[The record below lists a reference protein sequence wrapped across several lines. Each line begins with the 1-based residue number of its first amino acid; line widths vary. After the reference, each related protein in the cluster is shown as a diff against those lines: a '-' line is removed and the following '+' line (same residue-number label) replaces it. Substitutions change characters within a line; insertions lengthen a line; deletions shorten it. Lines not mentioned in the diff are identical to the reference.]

1 MNNIRT
7 GDKTLIGNMLIGK
20 DAEGN
25 YGNLTVQGT
34 ITAESIIAES
44 QSGYNYATTIQGDG
58 HTTFFVIDH
67 NLETIAVDVTMLD
80 SQGNFCIADVK
91 VVTKNRINITFVN
104 PPLIGTTYWIGI
116 RK

>member
-44 QSGYNYATTIQGDG
+44 QSGYNYATTIEGDG
-58 HTTFFVIDH
+58 HTTLFPIEH
-67 NLETIAVDVTMLD
+67 NLETIAVGITMLD
-80 SQGNFCIADVK
+80 SQGNFCVADFK
-91 VVTKNRINITFVN
+91 VSTKNKLLVTFAS